1 MYFWSWTNNISISE
15 SANIVADARHL
26 YGIAIRPSNTKTRIS
41 VWYFLEQYHEAYL
54 SELPVWAF
62 QFAYGTTNTIQ
73 AVWGVDAWGT
83 DVEDETT
90 TLGFGQVVAIGLLVL
105 PLITLTELINGEYL
119 P

>member
-1 MYFWSWTNNISISE
+1 MG
-15 SANIVADARHL
+15 V
-26 YGIAIRPSNTKTRIS
+26 
-41 VWYFLEQYHEAYL
+41 
-54 SELPVWAF
+54 PVCLWD
-62 QFAYGTTNTIQ
+62 
-73 AVWGVDAWGT
+73 GVDAWGT